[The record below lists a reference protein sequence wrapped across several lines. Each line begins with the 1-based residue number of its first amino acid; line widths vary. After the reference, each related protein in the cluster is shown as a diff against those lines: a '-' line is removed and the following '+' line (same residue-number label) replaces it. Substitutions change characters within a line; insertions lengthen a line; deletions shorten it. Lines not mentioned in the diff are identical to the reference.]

1 MVPKNFDNTCSKT
14 TKTDSNVTDIR
25 EIYGCI
31 EVSMH
36 FFVVFNVLIHY

>member
-1 MVPKNFDNTCSKT
+1 MVPKNFYNSKT
-14 TKTDSNVTDIR
+14 AKTDSNVTYIR

-36 FFVVFNVLIHY
+36 FFLLLLIF